1 MPLVLVDMLS
11 YTGSKGGMETYA
23 RELYGALARAPEE
36 FTFVGL
42 ASSEGYQLDHSWF
55 PGEVINS
62 GISGEHRY
70 RWAWGELFAVSRWA
84 RRLGVDLIHC
94 PATLGPLRSHV
105 PAVLTIHDMLYFSH
119 PEYMTTPLYTEPV
132 KWMER
137 VASRNATWVLTDSR
151 VSASEIVRYL
161 HFPEARLQVVHLAG
175 TPMSIGTAPR
185 TRRRDLILAMGNR
198 RPHKNFDGLVRAL
211 ALVHESVRPQ
221 LVITGSRGDDP
232 LLPIV
237 RELGLEQW
245 VDLRGWLSTE
255 DLETLAATA
264 TALAVPAFAEG
275 FGLPILE
282 AMGSGMPVL
291 ISDLPVFREV
301 AGDAAVYFDPAD
313 PASIARAITRVVTED
328 GLQDRLHHAG
338 LARAGQFSWASVASQ
353 TLEGFRSALAAPRR
367 RRG

>member
-23 RELYGALARAPEE
+23 RELYGALKQAPDE

-42 ASSEGYQLDHSWF
+42 ASVEGFKLDHSWF
-55 PGEVINS
+55 PGEVIDS

-119 PEYMTTPLYTEPV
+119 PEHMTTPLYTEPV

-137 VASRNATWVLTDSR
+137 FASRNATWVLTDSQ
-151 VSASEIVRYL
+151 VSAGEIVKYL
-161 HFPEARLQVVHLAG
+161 GYPAERLQVVHLAG
-175 TPMSIGTAPR
+175 TPMSLGTAPLA
-185 TRRRDLILAMGNR
+185 RRRDLILAMGNR

-211 ALVHESVRPQ
+211 ALVDESVRPQ
-221 LVITGSRGDDP
+221 VVITGSRGDDP
-232 LLPIV
+232 LRPIV
-237 RELGLEQW
+237 EELGLQNW
-245 VDLRGWLSTE
+245 VDLRGWLSTD

-301 AGDAAVYFDPAD
+301 ASDAAVYFDPAD
-313 PASIARAITRVVTED
+313 HSSIARAITRIVTEA
-328 GLQDRLHHAG
+328 GLQEKLHDAG
-338 LARAGQFSWASVASQ
+338 LARAAEFSWSRVARE
-353 TLEGFRSALAAPRR
+353 TLEGFRSALATT
-367 RRG
+367 RG